1 MAGGGGGIVV
11 LTTKISKC
19 KCSVCV
25 QFVCAEISPR
35 RPSSP
40 YIARETVA
48 NIYRPKFWS
57 TYFLSVFLLQSFFNL
72 LNITALGL
80 RPEPHSTEH
89 SCQLNYYLLLARF
102 RVFGK
107 PKWMR
112 YRLILQ
118 IFCAQ
123 LIQDL
128 LQRKKQGTLKNGTFL
143 QIALNISLDMGCFL
157 FRDGQILK
165 NMSKEL

>member
-1 MAGGGGGIVV
+1 MAREGGGIVV

-25 QFVCAEISPR
+25 QFVCAEISPI
-35 RPSSP
+35 SFHF
-40 YIARETVA
+40 IV
-48 NIYRPKFWS
+48 
-57 TYFLSVFLLQSFFNL
+57 LLKL
-72 LNITALGL
+72 IEHYCTGL
-80 RPEPHSTEH
+80 EAGAS
-89 SCQLNYYLLLARF
+89 LNYYRYLLLARF

-118 IFCAQ
+118 IFYAQ

-143 QIALNISLDMGCFL
+143 QIALNISLDVGCFR